1 MADNEMAS
9 LAVEECHEKMGK
21 AVEHVKSDFGAVR
34 TGRRALVNWP
44 GRSAPM
50 DAIELLGLAL

>member
-1 MADNEMAS
+1 LREVAQPVA
-9 LAVEECHEKMGK
+9 
-21 AVEHVKSDFGAVR
+21 GA
-34 TGRRALVNWP
+34 LLELP